1 VTKPTVKGGSCCGSR
16 FLMSNALW
24 IGDKS
29 GISGSIVSLEK
40 GASVIACLQTE
51 EDKRVTW
58 GGMTKKVFEVGG
70 MRNEARGLFLWFFRK
85 ERKGNGKALPVFVR
99 GQEMK
104 PFDTLV
110 KRQNN
115 QKPTDPSST
124 RTKESNMRASR

>member
-1 VTKPTVKGGSCCGSR
+1 
-16 FLMSNALW
+16 
-24 IGDKS
+24 
-29 GISGSIVSLEK
+29 
-40 GASVIACLQTE
+40 
-51 EDKRVTW
+51 
-58 GGMTKKVFEVGG
+58 VFEVGG

-115 QKPTDPSST
+115 EKPTDPS
-124 RTKESNMRASR
+124 